1 MNRRRFLSITA
12 AAMAVPQMAPAE
24 TLWQGGALGAD
35 ASLRLSGRTD
45 HAQAALDG
53 LRSLL
58 GRVEATFSLY
68 RPSELTRLNR
78 TGAITPSDWFR
89 QVVDLSG
96 TLHRQTGG
104 AFDPS
109 VQPLWQGWQ
118 SGQLADPALLGWDK
132 VQTGS
137 RITLMPGQA
146 LTFNGIAQGFATDLV
161 RAHLARHGFDHALIN
176 IGEYAALGGPFRLGI
191 SDPQA
196 GLLADWHLT
205 GGALAVSSPM
215 ATLIAG
221 RPHIQHPRGLP
232 PLWATVAVQA
242 DSAAVAD
249 GLSTALVFLS
259 RSQIASVT
267 AARPDIRRVALVDAA
282 GNLETL

>member
-12 AAMAVPQMAPAE
+12 AAMTLPQMARAE
-24 TLWQGGALGAD
+24 ILWQGVALGAD
-35 ASLRLSGRTD
+35 ASLRLSGPTD
-45 HAQAALDG
+45 RAEAALEG
-53 LRSLL
+53 VQSLL
-58 GRVEATFSLY
+58 DRVEATFSLY
-68 RPSELTRLNR
+68 RSSELTRLNR
-78 TGAITPSDWFR
+78 TGVISPSDWFR

-96 TLHRQTGG
+96 TLHSQTNG

-109 VQPLWQGWQ
+109 VQPLWHALEA
-118 SGQLADPALLGWDK
+118 GQTADPSHLGWGK

-137 RITLMPGQA
+137 RITLLPGQA

-161 RAHLARHGFDHALIN
+161 RTHLANHGFDHALIN

-191 SDPQA
+191 GDPEA
-196 GLLADWHLT
+196 GLLADWHIT
-205 GGALAVSSPM
+205 GGALAVSSPG
-215 ATLIAG
+215 ATLVAG
-221 RPHIQHPRGLP
+221 RPHIQHPRGRP

-259 RSQIASVT
+259 RSQIATVK

>member
-12 AAMAVPQMAPAE
+12 AAMTLPQMARAE
-24 TLWQGGALGAD
+24 ILWQGVALGAD
-35 ASLRLSGRTD
+35 ASLRLSGPTD
-45 HAQAALDG
+45 RAEAALEG
-53 LRSLL
+53 VQSLL
-58 GRVEATFSLY
+58 ERVEATFSLY
-68 RPSELTRLNR
+68 RASELTRLNQ

-109 VQPLWQGWQ
+109 VQALWQAWET
-118 SGQLADPALLGWDK
+118 GQLADPAHLGWDK
-132 VQTGS
+132 VQIGS

-161 RAHLARHGFDHALIN
+161 RAHLAEHGFDHALIN

-191 SDPQA
+191 GDPEA
-196 GLLADWHLT
+196 GLLADWHIT
-205 GGALAVSSPM
+205 GGALAVSSPG
-215 ATLIAG
+215 ATLVAG
-221 RPHIQHPRGLP
+221 RPHIQHPRGRP

-259 RSQIASVT
+259 RSQIATVK